1 MFGLF
6 KSKTKPPEPAVRR
19 GPKPVPRRTGGYDPN
34 RTNGPETP
42 VMAADRRTK
51 ALNHA
56 AWRDPSV
63 QVRRDGELRAA
74 LAVLERT
81 AACTDLAIERLDEAA
96 SAVEAG
102 RQSAS
107 PVMRGLLAT
116 RTDELLDSLERIT
129 LLAEE
134 GGLNLL
140 DGGLQG
146 LKVKVESG
154 GLNYA
159 LAPICLR
166 RDGRGFNIPP
176 CDTAFEDA
184 AEAEAIALAIE
195 RARVRLAQFAN
206 RLAHD
211 AASLSALIGKPPGPA
226 PEAGQETAPAR
237 SAAEAD
243 DGVLE
248 LDPATAVELDAAPEV
263 EPETELVEPIDPAD
277 HEDRSEAFLL
287 QSADRAGA

>member
-1 MFGLF
+1 
-6 KSKTKPPEPAVRR
+6 
-19 GPKPVPRRTGGYDPN
+19 
-34 RTNGPETP
+34 
-42 VMAADRRTK
+42 
-51 ALNHA
+51 
-56 AWRDPSV
+56 V
-63 QVRRDGELRAA
+63 QVRRDSELRAA

-96 SAVEAG
+96 SSVEAG

-129 LLAEE
+129 LLAGE
-134 GGLNLL
+134 GGINLL

-146 LKVKVESG
+146 LKVKVETG

-166 RDGRGFNIPP
+166 RDGRGFNIPV

-184 AEAEAIALAIE
+184 AESEAIARAIE

-211 AASLSALIGKPPGPA
+211 AASLSALIGKPPGPVSDKAAADGAGIERPADVVGPDTSDA
-226 PEAGQETAPAR
+226 PVLPDGD
-237 SAAEAD
+237 AD
-243 DGVLE
+243 PSVLE
-248 LDPATAVELDAAPEV
+248 LTPDDWSGVPDEGPLILEPAHAASG
-263 EPETELVEPIDPAD
+263 D
-277 HEDRSEAFLL
+277 HEDRSETLHG
-287 QSADRAGA
+287 QSGTAGGA